1 MTEQIQE
8 AFWLTSA
15 DYQQLL
21 YVSPAFETI
30 WGRSRESLYT
40 YPGGY
45 LNLIVDSIHPNDRE
59 RVVAA
64 FGNLL
69 EAECKAEY
77 RLVRPDGSIRW
88 VRSRSFPVQNPFG
101 ETWGIAGLSEDITER
116 KQAEE
121 ILYQREQQFRTLV
134 EHSPDI
140 IARFDRQLRYLYVS
154 PAVEAETGQPPE
166 DYLGKTF
173 GELGIPEPIVSLSEQ
188 SLRHVFQTG
197 EYSEIEFSFSFPDQL
212 KYYQSRFAPEFAAD
226 GSVEFVLEIC
236 RDITK
241 NKQTEAALRESEEG
255 FRTMFEAA
263 PIGIVLVNSNGR
275 FLQTNPTFQELFG
288 YTDTELQNL
297 SCIDLTHPEHQVEN
311 ANLFQEL
318 FLGKRTRYSLEKR
331 CFRKD
336 GCIVWAS
343 VCVSV
348 VCDASGL
355 PQYAIGM
362 IQDISDR
369 KHAELK
375 LFQARDQLEQRV
387 AERTAELEQA
397 NIRLQQEIAE
407 RSAVQEALKSQQEF
421 LRAVLDINPNI
432 IFVKNREGKYTLAN
446 QAYADFYGMSIE
458 NVLGK
463 TDAEVNPNPED
474 VEQFLSQDQEV
485 FTTLQQKFIPEQSC
499 YTVTGERR
507 WYQTIKKP
515 LFSSHGQVSQIL
527 GIATD
532 ITRRKQAELE
542 LQQAKEQLRAVLDAV
557 PGYVSWIS
565 AEGRYLGVNR
575 QLADSFNL
583 SPDAFVGKELGFLK
597 NSPEFTQFMTQFLA
611 SSAQTDRQVIEV
623 QVNGS
628 TRSYLIAAQKYQQS
642 TMAVLVGIDIT
653 ERKQAEEALKAQK
666 EFLQTIIDNNPNV
679 IFVTDTE
686 GKYVLVNQIYADSH
700 ATTVEDVIGKT
711 AAELHPNQADV
722 EYYTAQDKEVIATL
736 RQKFMPEEL
745 YTLSGE
751 ARWYQTTKKPLFSS
765 DGQVCQIL
773 GVATDITERKLAQEE
788 LKAQKEFLQ
797 IIIDTNPNRIFVKD
811 REGKYILANKACA
824 DFHGIAVE
832 DLLGHTDAEV
842 MLDPADVKLFVKE
855 DLEVLTTLQTKCS
868 PEVPCHTPTGEV
880 RWWSVIKKPL
890 LSKDG
895 QAFHVFGV
903 CTDITERKLA
913 EEQVRESESQ
923 LRLALEAARMDSW
936 NWNFQTGKIIRSN
949 NFQQLYGFT
958 PNPSGVTYEEFL
970 ELVHPEDRDRI
981 RQTDERALETGDG
994 YDSEFRIILPDGSLR
1009 WVQSKGQVFY
1019 DETGKAVRMAGVNLD
1034 ISDRKLAE
1042 EQLRQSEEQLR
1053 LALDAA
1059 NMGFWDWN
1067 LQTGKVARSS
1077 NLERLYGWVPNTA
1090 DETKDRFFKTLHP
1103 DDYKLLKE
1111 ADRHA
1116 IETGE
1121 GYDIEFRIIMPD
1133 GSIRWLASK
1142 GQVFYD
1148 ESGLPVR
1155 MAGINLDISDRK
1167 FAEEQLRQS
1176 QALLHLA
1183 LDAANMGFW
1192 EWNLQTGKVIRS
1204 QSLQRMLG
1212 WVPNTADDTNDAFL
1226 KILHPDDHELFNK
1239 AEQHAIETGEG
1250 YDIEF
1255 RILLPDGSIRW
1266 LEAKGRVIYDETGNP
1281 ARIAGIDVDI
1291 SERKLAEIKIKESLQ
1306 EKEVLLQEIHHRV
1319 KNNLQVISSL
1329 LDLQSQHIQNQPM
1342 LEIFRESQSRI
1353 RSMALVH
1360 EKLYQ
1365 SKDCAK
1371 IIFVDYVETLT
1382 SYLFQVYG
1390 VKAENITLNLKIDDI
1405 SLNIDTAIPCGLIIN
1420 ELVSNSLKYAFPNR
1434 KEGVITVI
1442 FQSSL
1447 NGQRKLIVKD
1457 NGIGLSANFKLDHV
1471 KSLGLKLVNVLT
1483 KQIEGT
1489 IAVNRNAGT
1498 EFRISFLEIN
1508 H

>member
-8 AFWLTSA
+8 VFWLTSA

-30 WGRSRESLYT
+30 WGRPRESLYT
-40 YPGGY
+40 YPGGH
-45 LNLIVDSIHPNDRE
+45 LNLIVDSIHPSDRE

-69 EAECKAEY
+69 EGEYRAEY

-88 VRSRSFPVQNPFG
+88 MRSRSFPVQNPFG

-116 KQAEE
+116 K
-121 ILYQREQQFRTLV
+121 
-134 EHSPDI
+134 
-140 IARFDRQLRYLYVS
+140 
-154 PAVEAETGQPPE
+154 
-166 DYLGKTF
+166 
-173 GELGIPEPIVSLSEQ
+173 
-188 SLRHVFQTG
+188 
-197 EYSEIEFSFSFPDQL
+197 
-212 KYYQSRFAPEFAAD
+212 
-226 GSVEFVLEIC
+226 
-236 RDITK
+236 
-241 NKQTEAALRESEEG
+241 
-255 FRTMFEAA
+255 
-263 PIGIVLVNSNGR
+263 
-275 FLQTNPTFQELFG
+275 
-288 YTDTELQNL
+288 
-297 SCIDLTHPEHQVEN
+297 
-311 ANLFQEL
+311 
-318 FLGKRTRYSLEKR
+318 
-331 CFRKD
+331 
-336 GCIVWAS
+336 
-343 VCVSV
+343 
-348 VCDASGL
+348 
-355 PQYAIGM
+355 
-362 IQDISDR
+362 
-369 KHAELK
+369 HAELE
-375 LFQARDQLEQRV
+375 LFQARDELELRV

-407 RSAVQEALKSQQEF
+407 RSSVQEALKTQKEF

-446 QAYADFYGMSIE
+446 QAYADFYGISLE

-463 TDAEVNPNPED
+463 TDAEVNPNSED
-474 VEQFLSQDQEV
+474 VEQFLAQDQEV
-485 FTTLQQKFIPEQSC
+485 FTTLQQKFIPEQSRS
-499 YTVTGERR
+499 TATGERR
-507 WYQTIKKP
+507 WYQTLKKP
-515 LFSSHGQVSQIL
+515 LFSSDGQVSQIL

-542 LQQAKEQLRAVLDAV
+542 LQQAKEQLLAVLDAV

-565 AEGRYLGVNR
+565 AQGRYLGVNR

-583 SPDAFVGKELGFLK
+583 SPDAFIGKELGFLK
-597 NSPEFTQFMTQFLA
+597 NSPEFTEFMTQFLA
-611 SSAQTDRQVIEV
+611 SSVQTDRQVIEV

-628 TRSYLIAAQKYQQS
+628 TRSYLIAAQKYHQS
-642 TMAVLVGIDIT
+642 TMAVSVGIDIT
-653 ERKQAEEALKAQK
+653 EGKQAEEALKAQK
-666 EFLQTIIDNNPNV
+666 EFLQTIIDNNPNA
-679 IFVTDTE
+679 IFVIDTE
-686 GKYVLVNQIYADSH
+686 GKYVLANQVYADTH
-700 ATTVEDVIGKT
+700 ATTIEDVIGKT
-711 AAELHPNQADV
+711 AADLHPNQAEV
-722 EYYTAQDKEVIATL
+722 KHYIAQDQEVIATL

-745 YTLSGE
+745 HTLSGE
-751 ARWYQTTKKPLFSS
+751 MRWYQTTKKPLFSS

-773 GVATDITERKLAQEE
+773 GVATDITERKLAQEA
-788 LKAQKEFLQ
+788 LIAQKEFLQ

-811 REGKYILANKACA
+811 QEGKYILVNKACA

-832 DLLGHTDAEV
+832 DLLGHTDAQ
-842 MLDPADVKLFVKE
+842 LGFDPADVERFVNE
-855 DLEVLTTLQTKCS
+855 DLEVLTTLQTKFS
-868 PEVPCHTPTGEV
+868 PEVPCHTPTGEL

-895 QAFHVFGV
+895 QAFHIFGV

-913 EEQVRESESQ
+913 EEQVRESEAQ

-949 NFQQLYGFT
+949 NFKQLYGFT
-958 PNPSGVTYEEFL
+958 PNPSGFTYEEFL
-970 ELVHPEDRDRI
+970 ELVHPEDRDRL
-981 RQTDERALETGDG
+981 RQTDEYALETGNG
-994 YDSEFRIILPDGSLR
+994 YDIEFRIILPDGSVR
-1009 WVQSKGQVFY
+1009 WLQSKGQVFY
-1019 DETGKAVRMAGVNLD
+1019 DETGKAVRMAGINLD
-1034 ISDRKLAE
+1034 ISDRKFAE
-1042 EQLRQSEEQLR
+1042 EQLRQSEAQLR

-1067 LQTGKVARSS
+1067 LQTGKVTRSN

-1090 DETKDRFFKTLHP
+1090 DQTKDRFFTTLHP
-1103 DDYKLLKE
+1103 DDHKLLE
-1111 ADRHA
+1111 DADRHA

-1121 GYDIEFRIIMPD
+1121 GYDIEFRILLPD

-1183 LDAANMGFW
+1183 LDAANLGFW
-1192 EWNLQTGKVIRS
+1192 EWNLQTGKVSRS
-1204 QSLQRMLG
+1204 QSLERMFG
-1212 WVPNTADDTNDAFL
+1212 WVPNTTDDINDAFL

-1266 LEAKGRVIYDETGNP
+1266 LEAKGRVIYDDSGKPT
-1281 ARIAGIDVDI
+1281 RMTGIDLDI
-1291 SERKLAEIKIKESLQ
+1291 SERKFAEIKIKESLR

-1329 LDLQSQHIQNQPM
+1329 LDLQSQYIQSQAM

-1371 IIFVDYVETLT
+1371 INFVDYVETLT

-1390 VKAENITLNLKIDDI
+1390 VNAENITLNLNIEDI

-1420 ELVSNSLKYAFPNR
+1420 ELTSNSLKYAFPNR
-1434 KEGVITVI
+1434 REGAIAIT
-1442 FQSSL
+1442 FKSRRD
-1447 NGQRKLIVKD
+1447 GQLELIIKD
-1457 NGIGLSANFKLDHV
+1457 NGIGLLADINLDHA

-1483 KQIEGT
+1483 KQLEGT
-1489 IAVNRNAGT
+1489 IAVNRSDGT
-1498 EFRISFLEIN
+1498 EFKISFLEIN